1 MKDRE
6 LNQIKLA
13 LAVFAGAVLDRDG
26 YCGCPKCGSRNL
38 LHDGSS
44 LDDSHLLCS
53 DCWYGIGTSDPYVA
67 IYLWNKEDRTAF
79 QLEIQ
84 FE

>member
-1 MKDRE
+1 MKQKE
-6 LNQIKLA
+6 PNQIKLA
-13 LAVFAGAVLDRDG
+13 LAIFAGAVLDRDG

-44 LDDSHLLCS
+44 LDESYLLCS
-53 DCWYGIGTSDPYVA
+53 DCGYGISTNDPYVA
-67 IYLWNKEDRTAF
+67 ISLWNRIDRTAF